1 MQRVLKSRLT
11 ASSLNSFKHF
21 NLRKETSMFPTS
33 THLLQSVIII
43 VLFLLILVFEYRFR
57 KLQMKWDIRP
67 CELSDAEI
75 EMLVPW
81 KPGAKQLTF
90 CPIELARAAIA
101 ADRLRCNR
109 TNEILHVQRHGNT
122 VSVDVLPVKFV
133 ENQLLTLAT
142 KHNTR
147 LVRQLSNAL
156 LHERNEKILDA
167 NIAEFELRRQTSTH
181 PSDSLLAA

>member
-1 MQRVLKSRLT
+1 MFL
-11 ASSLNSFKHF
+11 
-21 NLRKETSMFPTS
+21 TSM
-33 THLLQSVIII
+33 HLLQGFIII
-43 VLFLLILVFEYRFR
+43 ILFLLILVFEYRFR

-67 CELSDAEI
+67 CELTDAEI

-81 KPGAKQLTF
+81 EYGSQKLTF
-90 CPIELARAAIA
+90 NHIELARAAIA

-109 TNEILHVQRHGNT
+109 TNEILHVQRYGNT

-133 ENQLLTLAT
+133 EKHLLTLAT
-142 KHNTR
+142 KHNAR

-167 NIAEFELRRQTSTH
+167 NIAEFELRRQTSSQ
-181 PSDSLLAA
+181 PSGSLLAT